1 MYFCHILYFLSF
13 CPKCRLFII
22 EQIFVIYSRNKA
34 FYRKFHKIG
43 NVYLYIAKSF
53 RFIVFVSCFYI
64 KDIFII
70 FGLYVSKSLYF
81 FHAHLYPS
89 YASLSLFYG
98 QFVLVLNWECVF
110 WHIFYSYTHNTCL
123 FWFFLSSLCKGSP
136 LLII

>member
-43 NVYLYIAKSF
+43 NVYLDIAKSF

-81 FHAHLYPS
+81 FHTYLLPILCFSFAVLWTVCPCFMFRMKPLFSKSWVISFPS
-89 YASLSLFYG
+89 S
-98 QFVLVLNWECVF
+98 NR
-110 WHIFYSYTHNTCL
+110 N
-123 FWFFLSSLCKGSP
+123 
-136 LLII
+136 

>member
-13 CPKCRLFII
+13 CRKCRLFII
-22 EQIFVIYSRNKA
+22 KQIFVIYSRNKA

-43 NVYLYIAKSF
+43 NVYLDIAKSF

-98 QFVLVLNWECVF
+98 QFVLVSLRMGNILNVC
-110 WHIFYSYTHNTCL
+110 
-123 FWFFLSSLCKGSP
+123 SSHYR
-136 LLII
+136 I